1 MRKLVCA
8 LAVAV
13 AAAGMAAGPAAA
25 APAPAAEAP
34 RAAVTCGTGVP
45 VATTGGYR
53 VLLHCPGVGYV
64 SGAGT
69 TAADADTRARALA
82 NTSAATGRA
91 CTTGAVNTTTGGYLA
106 VVECGGLP
114 WVFGKGTT
122 LTDAAY
128 LAHLQASDAMSSG
141 KVCSTGTTNTTP
153 GGYLAAIECTG
164 LDWLIGRGTTLTEA
178 ALFARALA
186 VDALASGRPCS
197 SRSSLATTG
206 GFQSDLECRTF
217 TGSLRVLAVGTTLTD
232 AASESRVL
240 AINSLATGRV
250 CSTVGNVAVPA
261 GYRVTL
267 NCGSGPWASGEGPT
281 LSEAARVARGNAY

>member
-1 MRKLVCA
+1 MRKLMCA
-8 LAVAV
+8 LVV
-13 AAAGMAAGPAAA
+13 AAAAAVMVAVPAAA
-25 APAPAAEAP
+25 EVS

-53 VLLHCPGVGYV
+53 VLLNCSGVGYV

-114 WVFGKGTT
+114 WVFGRGTT

-128 LAHLQASDAMSSG
+128 LAHLQATDAMSRG
-141 KVCSTGTTNTTP
+141 KVCSTVGSNTTP
-153 GGYLAAIECTG
+153 GGYLAVIECTG
-164 LDWLIGRGTTLTEA
+164 MDWLIGRGTTLTEA
-178 ALFARALA
+178 ASFARALA

-197 SRSSLATTG
+197 SRASLATTG
-206 GFQSDLECRTF
+206 GFQTDLECRTF
-217 TGSLRVLAVGTTLTD
+217 TGSLPVLAVGTTLTD

-250 CSTVGNVAVPA
+250 CSTAGNVAVA
-261 GYRVTL
+261 GGYRVTL
-267 NCGSGPWASGEGPT
+267 SCTSGSWVFGEGPT